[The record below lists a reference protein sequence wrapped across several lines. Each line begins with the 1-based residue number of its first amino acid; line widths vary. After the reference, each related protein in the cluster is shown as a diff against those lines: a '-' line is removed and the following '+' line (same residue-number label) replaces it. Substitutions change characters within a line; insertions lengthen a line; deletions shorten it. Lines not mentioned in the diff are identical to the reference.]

1 MGKERKRKAKK
12 TTSSTKKKGNFFL
25 AQYTWLKF
33 LKIDS
38 LQQEITS
45 MYHGDGILQ
54 DHVQSKTAQTESYF
68 EFFPYQ
74 SSNFLKHF
82 FSFFLSI
89 LWHFYDVMKLLYALM
104 IQSQSELVN
113 LFATKHTTNETP
125 PTKITL

>member
-25 AQYTWLKF
+25 TQCTLLKF

-38 LQQEITS
+38 LQQEITT
-45 MYHGDGILQ
+45 MYHRDGILQ
-54 DHVQSKTAQTESYF
+54 DHVQSKTAESESYF

-82 FSFFLSI
+82 FPFFLLI

-113 LFATKHTTNETP
+113 LFATKHTTNEIP

>member
-54 DHVQSKTAQTESYF
+54 DHVQSKTAETESYF

-82 FSFFLSI
+82 FLSFCQ
-89 LWHFYDVMKLLYALM
+89 FYDIFTMWWSYYMHLWFR
-104 IQSQSELVN
+104 VN
-113 LFATKHTTNETP
+113 LS
-125 PTKITL
+125 L

>member
-25 AQYTWLKF
+25 TQCTLLKF

-54 DHVQSKTAQTESYF
+54 DHVQSKTAETESYF

>member
-25 AQYTWLKF
+25 TQCTLLKF

-54 DHVQSKTAQTESYF
+54 DHVQSKTAESESYF

-82 FSFFLSI
+82 FPFFLSI
-89 LWHFYDVMKLLYALM
+89 LWHFYDVVKLLYAVM
-104 IQSQSELVN
+104 IQSQSEL
-113 LFATKHTTNETP
+113 
-125 PTKITL
+125 TL

>member
-25 AQYTWLKF
+25 TQCTLLKF

-54 DHVQSKTAQTESYF
+54 DHVQSKTAESESYF

-74 SSNFLKHF
+74 SSNFLKK
-82 FSFFLSI
+82 FFLS
-89 LWHFYDVMKLLYALM
+89 FC
-104 IQSQSELVN
+104 
-113 LFATKHTTNETP
+113 
-125 PTKITL
+125 

>member
-25 AQYTWLKF
+25 TQCTLLKF

-54 DHVQSKTAQTESYF
+54 DHVQSKTAESESYF

-74 SSNFLKHF
+74 SSNFFKTF
-82 FSFFLSI
+82 FSFLSVNSMTFLRCGEATVCTYDSESI
-89 LWHFYDVMKLLYALM
+89 
-104 IQSQSELVN
+104 
-113 LFATKHTTNETP
+113 
-125 PTKITL
+125 

>member
-45 MYHGDGILQ
+45 MYHGDRILQ
-54 DHVQSKTAQTESYF
+54 DHVQSKTAETESYF